1 MCYHTSTPS
10 RKALQEAVGKD
21 VLIEE
26 YKPYYHVNGYAH
38 PEMPLM
44 LSEDSKRVQAV
55 SWGFIPPGSSESFA
69 ADFQKKGYSLNAK
82 AETIFSL
89 PIYRDS
95 AKAHRCLV
103 FVNGFFEWKH
113 ESISG
118 KEVKTPYF
126 IKLPEEKVFALGGL
140 YSYRKTDEEMLK
152 THNILT
158 TPANELMA
166 SIHNTKKRMPLILEE
181 KDWAL
186 WLDSRAPESA
196 VKEIMKQFP
205 EGLLDAYP
213 VQLSLK
219 KGVDTN
225 VRDVQERV

>member
-1 MCYHTSTPS
+1 MCYHTSTPT

-21 VLIEE
+21 VSIEE
-26 YKPYYHVNGYAH
+26 YKSYFHINGYAH
-38 PEMPLM
+38 PDMPAM
-44 LSEDSKRVQAV
+44 LSEDPSRVQAV
-55 SWGFIPPGSSESFA
+55 NWGFIPPNSSESFA

-89 PIYRDS
+89 PIYKDS
-95 AKAHRCLV
+95 AKEHRCLV

-113 ESISG
+113 ESVGG
-118 KEVKTPYF
+118 KEVKIPYF
-126 IKLPEEKVFALGGL
+126 IKLPDEKVFALGGL
-140 YSYRKTDEEMLK
+140 YSYRKMEDEILK

-186 WLDSRAPESA
+186 WLDSSAPESA
-196 VKEIMKQFP
+196 VKGIMQKFP

-213 VQLSLK
+213 VNLSLK

-225 VRDVQERV
+225 VREVHELA